1 MYSVRYGNLRTIAAK
16 TDGKC
21 HLCHEPT
28 DLTLYG
34 PTGMF
39 GRETA
44 TVDHLL
50 PRRYGGDDHPDNLL
64 IAHGTCN
71 SRRGTREVDEVRF
84 ELAGTPHAPMSSA
97 EKTALSV
104 RGGALIALG
113 AGLLLAR
120 PVEGGRSEFNAE
132 AALAAG
138 VVGGL
143 LLRCLC

>member
-1 MYSVRYGNLRTIAAK
+1 
-16 TDGKC
+16 
-21 HLCHEPT
+21 
-28 DLTLYG
+28 
-34 PTGMF
+34 
-39 GRETA
+39 
-44 TVDHLL
+44 
-50 PRRYGGDDHPDNLL
+50 
-64 IAHGTCN
+64 
-71 SRRGTREVDEVRF
+71 
-84 ELAGTPHAPMSSA
+84 MSSA